1 MRGSDDTEEIKS
13 YLQQFAPTKR
23 LIRFMNDALANC
35 TSESEKRHIK
45 HIVREKE
52 KLVEEIYTVVFRLP
66 DGIELT
72 LINLRYLNDMTVEEV
87 CSTMFISKSTF
98 HTHHKKALQLL
109 KEMRDKK

>member
-1 MRGSDDTEEIKS
+1 MGEIQL
-13 YLQQFAPTKR
+13 YLQQFVPAKN
-23 LIRFMNDALANC
+23 LICFMNDALVNC

-45 HIVREKE
+45 HIIREKE
-52 KLVEEIYTVVFRLP
+52 KLVEEIYNLVFRLP

-72 LINLRYLNDMTVEEV
+72 LINLRYLNNMTVEEV

-98 HTHHKKALQLL
+98 HAHHKKALRLL